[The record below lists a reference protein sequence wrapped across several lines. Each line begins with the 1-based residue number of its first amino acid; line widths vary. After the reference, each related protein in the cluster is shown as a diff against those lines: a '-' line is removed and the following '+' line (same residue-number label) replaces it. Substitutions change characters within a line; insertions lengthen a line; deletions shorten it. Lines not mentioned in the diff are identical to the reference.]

1 MTANA
6 RRPVFTK
13 QATLTRSQTTATKL
27 FDLPANCHVT
37 QILVISSAASTGATI
52 TLGTSGT
59 AAYYVNGQSIASAGV
74 NRPATTGNEY
84 TATTGR
90 QGVYGSIG
98 GSPSSGGPFKV
109 VFMCT
114 SKLRGA
120 G

>member
-1 MTANA
+1 MTTNA
-6 RRPVFTK
+6 RRPVFVK

-27 FDLPANCHVT
+27 FDLPANCHVLE
-37 QILVISSAASTGATI
+37 ILVISKAAASGATI

-59 AAYYVNGQSIASAGV
+59 AAYYVNGQGVASAGI

-84 TATTGR
+84 TATSRMG
-90 QGVYGSIG
+90 GVYGSIG

-109 VFMCT
+109 VFICT